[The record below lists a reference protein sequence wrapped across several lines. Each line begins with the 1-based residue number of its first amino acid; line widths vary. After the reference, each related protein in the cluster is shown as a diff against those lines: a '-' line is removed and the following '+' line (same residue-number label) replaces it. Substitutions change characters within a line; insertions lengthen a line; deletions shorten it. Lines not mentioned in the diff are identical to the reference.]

1 MRFTS
6 LADWLTW
13 QETLHPSEIELGLER
28 VAAVLRRLHPEPPA
42 FAVITVGG
50 TNGKG
55 STVAMLEAILRA
67 GGYRVGA
74 YTSPHLL
81 RYNERIRLDGVE
93 VDDAALCDSFERI
106 DQARDDTS
114 LTYFEFGTLAA
125 IDIFQRRGVD
135 VAILEVGMGGRLDAV
150 NMLDADVAL
159 VTTVAVD
166 HAQWLGETRE
176 EIAFEKAGIY
186 RGGRPAIYGGS
197 DVPQSLRAHADA
209 IGARLYCYGSDFG
222 AEPEG
227 EGGWRWWGGSR
238 QRHTLPLPAL
248 RGRSQVQN
256 AAGVLMALELLAD
269 RLPLDQ
275 AQIRAGLL
283 AVTLPGRFQMLPG
296 EVSVILDVAH
306 NPQAAAEL
314 AANLA
319 ALPCTGRT
327 LAVLG
332 MLADKDMAGAIRQLG
347 RAVDH
352 WYPGGLA
359 VARGA
364 TAAQLGEALAAAGVA
379 SGRITPQATVGAALA
394 AARQAARP
402 GDRIVVFGSFHTVAE
417 ALARPV

>member
-28 VAAVLRRLHPEPPA
+28 VAAVLRRLHPEPPP
-42 FAVITVGG
+42 FAVITIGG

-81 RYNERIRLDGVE
+81 RYNERIRVDGAEVE
-93 VDDAALCDSFERI
+93 DAALCDSFERI
-106 DQARDDTS
+106 DQARSDIS

-125 IDIFQRRGVD
+125 IDIFQRRGID

-150 NMLDADVAL
+150 NVLAADVAL
-159 VTTVAVD
+159 VTTVDVD

-186 RGGRPAIYGGS
+186 RGGRPAIYGGA
-197 DVPQSLRAHADA
+197 DVPGSLRAHAAA
-209 IGARLYCYGSDFG
+209 IGARLYCYGRDFG
-222 AEPEG
+222 GEAEG
-227 EGGWRWWGGSR
+227 EGWRWWHDAR

-248 RGRSQVQN
+248 RGRSQLQN
-256 AAGVLMALELLAD
+256 AAGVLMALELLAE
-269 RLPLDQ
+269 RLPLGQ
-275 AQIRAGLL
+275 APIRAGLL
-283 AVTLPGRFQMLPG
+283 TAALPGRFQVLPG
-296 EVSVILDVAH
+296 EVSLILDVAH

-319 ALPCTGRT
+319 ALPCAGRT

-332 MLADKDMAGAIRQLG
+332 MLADKDMAGTIGQVSG
-347 RAVDH
+347 AVDH

-364 TAAQLGEALAAAGVA
+364 TAAQLGDALAAAGVA
-379 SGRITPQATVGAALA
+379 AGRITPHATVGAALA
-394 AARQAARP
+394 AARRAARP